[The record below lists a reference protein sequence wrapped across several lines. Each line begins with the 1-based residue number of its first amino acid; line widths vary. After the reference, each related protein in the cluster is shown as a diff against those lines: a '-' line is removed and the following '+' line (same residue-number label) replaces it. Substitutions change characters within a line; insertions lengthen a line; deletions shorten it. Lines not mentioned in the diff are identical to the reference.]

1 MAVQFSSEI
10 VDRHIAPGV
19 SSFTRAD
26 IPDMSKWAAE
36 SPHWIANFF
45 LNSAFTTAFKPP
57 MNAYAFNFLRRAQA
71 AFSQYQLARDST
83 LAFLSSGGQSVTR
96 YAEALFHWETFL
108 GQSWHAYALL
118 LKAFSGTAFKQGD
131 GSVEERLNKLYNA
144 MKHVESR
151 IENAQML
158 PGATVPVWLENTGIR
173 SIDASMTYFETA
185 EVLKQLAAW
194 ADALMNPRT
203 AKESFEKLDVQNQ
216 GQTGMP

>member
-10 VDRHIAPGV
+10 VDHYIAPGV
-19 SSFTRAD
+19 SSFTHAE
-26 IPDMSKWAAE
+26 IPDMSQWNLEA
-36 SPHWIANFF
+36 PHWIANFF
-45 LNSAFTTAFKPP
+45 LNSAFTAAFKPP

-71 AFSQYQLARDST
+71 AFSQYQLAREST
-83 LAFLSSGGQSVTR
+83 LTFLNSGGQSATR

-131 GSVEERLNKLYNA
+131 GSVEERLNKLYNE

-158 PGATVPVWLENTGIR
+158 PGATVPVWLENKCIQ
-173 SIDASMTYFETA
+173 SIDASMTYLEAA

-194 ADALMNPRT
+194 ADALMNPQT
-203 AKESFEKLDVQNQ
+203 ARERFEKLDSN
-216 GQTGMP
+216 